1 MAFTISSVKR
11 TASIGDIRMNVLS
24 CSVDSASGNIDTGLS
39 VIYGHSLA
47 PISMAT
53 AAIIMK
59 KNIGSGATAFN
70 GNMNI
75 NGAASGDVFCLTV
88 YGA

>member
-1 MAFTISSVKR
+1 MAFTIGREISVFGNKR
-11 TASIGDIRMNVLS
+11 VSVLS

-39 VIYGHSLA
+39 VVDGYAMA

-59 KNIGSGATAFN
+59 RNVGSNSTAIPGLINIGA
-70 GNMNI
+70 
-75 NGAASGDVFCLTV
+75 AASGDVFFLTV
-88 YGA
+88 FGR